1 MALDYSSNI
10 SESYSFNKNG
20 KKDTHFI
27 PLVWGLSEVKRLPYC
42 EYTVNVGPSPSCGK
56 TILSLQA
63 VFTFEQLFL
72 IIEENYQ
79 V

>member
-10 SESYSFNKNG
+10 AEIHFFNKNG
-20 KKDTHFI
+20 EKDTHFI

-42 EYTVNVGPSPSCGK
+42 EHTVNVSPFPSCGK

-63 VFTFEQLFL
+63 VFTFEQL
-72 IIEENYQ
+72 YYYYYY
-79 V
+79 